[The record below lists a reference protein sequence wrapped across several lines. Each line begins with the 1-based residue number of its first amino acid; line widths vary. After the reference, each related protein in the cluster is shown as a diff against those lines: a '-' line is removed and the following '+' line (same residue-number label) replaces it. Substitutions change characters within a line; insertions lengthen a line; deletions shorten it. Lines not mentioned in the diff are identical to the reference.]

1 MRGVFVCV
9 MITTTMEKHRPVAR
23 STTFCQSRGT
33 TVGVVGFFFFCFCFF
48 SFLSIFLVATFQ
60 KLVGT
65 KIAYYHGTTT

>member
-9 MITTTMEKHRPVAR
+9 MNTTTIEKHRPVAR

-33 TVGVVGFFFFCFCFF
+33 TVGVVGFFFP
-48 SFLSIFLVATFQ
+48 IFLVARFQ